1 MKVFVAKQPV
11 YNIQEEIVGYELF
24 YRNDLTNIFPEINRD
39 QATAE
44 VIINTHLNIGIQRLT
59 KGKPFVIQFTEKLM
73 KKRLPTFFSPQEMNV
88 KIAHDVSMNRTLVK
102 LVRELKLL
110 GYTIILNA
118 VSINKESPLLYEL
131 LTFIDI
137 LEVDFSIQAS
147 NWHKEMEELAVKH
160 GLQLMAEKIETVQQY
175 ENAKARGYLLFQGY
189 FFSEP
194 IIQSAI
200 EIPTMFSSNPLHQPN
215 VNQLKEDDLVD
226 IFERDLSSS
235 IKLLRLINKN
245 ELQEHKVCCIREAI
259 SLIGAEEIQKWFLLL
274 ASRTTLN
281 KQTLLSKEVNFL
293 TLTRAKLC
301 ENIGKQLGVDD
312 PSCLYLMGLISSIEK
327 IKSESMAEI
336 LEGLPIN
343 EDLYQA
349 LSGEDNE
356 YKLILDLVQAVERA
370 DFKVISDKCKVL
382 NISVREVFRLYAES
396 SNWSKKIVGT
406 CESKDQRNGLLLP

>member
-1 MKVFVAKQPV
+1 MEVFVAKQPV
-11 YNIQEEIVGYELF
+11 YNIKEEIVGYELF
-24 YRNDLTNIFPEINRD
+24 YRNDFTNIFPEINRD

-59 KGKPFVIQFTEKLM
+59 KGKPFGIQFTEKLLQQ
-73 KKRLPTFFSPQEMNV
+73 RLPTFFSPEEMNV
-88 KIAHDVSMNRTLVK
+88 KIAHDVSITRTLVK
-102 LVRELKLL
+102 FVRELKLL

-118 VSINKESPLLYEL
+118 MTINKESPLLYEL

-137 LEVDFSIQAS
+137 LEVDFSKKLS
-147 NWHKEMEELAVKH
+147 NWHKEMEELSVKH
-160 GLQLMAEKIETVQQY
+160 GLQLLAEKIETMEQY
-175 ENAKARGYLLFQGY
+175 ENAKKRGYLLFQGY

-194 IIQSAI
+194 VIQSAY
-200 EIPTMFSSNPLHQPN
+200 EIPTIFSSNPLHQPN
-215 VNQLKEDDLVD
+215 VNQLEEDDLVD
-226 IFERDLSSS
+226 IFEKDLSSS
-235 IKLLRLINKN
+235 LKLLRLMNKN

-259 SLIGAEEIQKWFLLL
+259 SLIGADEIQKWFLLL
-274 ASRTTLN
+274 SSRTTLN
-281 KQTLLSKEVNFL
+281 KKTLLSKEVNFL

-301 ENIGKQLGVDD
+301 ENIGKQSGVDD

-356 YKLILDLVQAVERA
+356 YKVILDLVQAVERA
-370 DFKVISDKCKVL
+370 DFKEISDKCKML
-382 NISVREVFRLYAES
+382 NISVTEIFRLYAES
-396 SNWSKKIVGT
+396 SNWSNKIIGSY
-406 CESKDQRNGLLLP
+406 ESKDQRNILLLP

>member
-59 KGKPFVIQFTEKLM
+59 KGKPFVIQFTEKLL
-73 KKRLPTFFSPQEMNV
+73 KKGLPTFFSPKEMNV

-175 ENAKARGYLLFQGY
+175 ENAKTRGYLLFQGY

-194 IIQSAI
+194 IVQSAI

-274 ASRTTLN
+274 SSRTTLN
-281 KQTLLSKEVNFL
+281 KQTLLSKEVNSL

-301 ENIGKQLGVDD
+301 ENIGKQSGVDD